1 MPSSTSNRCRSTTPS
16 SLSWEGRPLQQVL
29 QSGAALLQAAGVESP
44 RRTME
49 LLLCH
54 VLGCSR
60 AWLYG
65 HDDTALPALAARQL
79 QRLLR
84 RCLRREPL
92 QYVLG
97 EVDFCGLRLRVRPG
111 VFIPRPETEL
121 LVEEA
126 IRILRQLPVP
136 NPAVL
141 DLGTGSGAIAVAIAA
156 HHPGARVLGVDI
168 SARALRCARSNA
180 RALGI
185 RRVRFRPLDILR
197 QLPQGR
203 FHMVVSNPPY
213 IPAARLPQLQPE
225 VREYEP
231 AEALT
236 DFADGLSFYR
246 RYAHILPQVL
256 LPGGVFLLELGD
268 GLASAAVD
276 ILRSTGARLSVRR
289 DYAGTE
295 RILIGWM
302 PDSPR

>member
-1 MPSSTSNRCRSTTPS
+1 MCWAAPGHGSTGTTTRLSPPLPPASSR
-16 SLSWEGRPLQQVL
+16 
-29 QSGAALLQAAGVESP
+29 
-44 RRTME
+44 
-49 LLLCH
+49 
-54 VLGCSR
+54 GCF
-60 AWLYG
+60 
-65 HDDTALPALAARQL
+65 
-79 QRLLR
+79 R

-126 IRILRQLPVP
+126 VRILRQLPVP

-185 RRVRFRPLDILR
+185 WRVRFRPLDILR

-213 IPAARLPQLQPE
+213 IPLP
-225 VREYEP
+225 
-231 AEALT
+231 AC
-236 DFADGLSFYR
+236 
-246 RYAHILPQVL
+246 
-256 LPGGVFLLELGD
+256 
-268 GLASAAVD
+268 
-276 ILRSTGARLSVRR
+276 RSC
-289 DYAGTE
+289 
-295 RILIGWM
+295 
-302 PDSPR
+302 SPRCASTNPPRRSPISPTA

>member
-1 MPSSTSNRCRSTTPS
+1 
-16 SLSWEGRPLQQVL
+16 
-29 QSGAALLQAAGVESP
+29 
-44 RRTME
+44 ME

-65 HDDTALPALAARQL
+65 HEDTALPAPAARQL

-97 EVDFCGLRLRVRPG
+97 AVDFYGLRLQVRPG

-126 IRILRQLPVP
+126 LRLLQQLPVP

-141 DLGTGSGAIAVAIAA
+141 DLGTGSGAIALAIAA
-156 HHPGARVLGVDI
+156 YHPSAWVLGVDI
-168 SARALRCARSNA
+168 SERALRCARSNA

-185 RRVRFRPLDILR
+185 QRVRFRRLDILT
-197 QLPQGR
+197 QLPRGR

-213 IPAARLPQLQPE
+213 VPASRLPQLQPE
-225 VREYEP
+225 VREHEP

-236 DFADGLSFYR
+236 DFADGLTFYR
-246 RYAHILPQVL
+246 RYARILPQLL
-256 LPGGVFLLELGD
+256 LPGGVFLLELDD
-268 GLASAAVD
+268 GLAPAASD
-276 ILRSTGARLSVRR
+276 ILRSTGAPLSVQR
-289 DYAGTE
+289 DYAGVD

>member
-1 MPSSTSNRCRSTTPS
+1 MPSSPSNHSRSTTPS
-16 SLSWEGRPLQQVL
+16 SLPWEGIPVRQVL
-29 QSGAALLQAAGVESP
+29 QSGAALLQAAGTESP

-65 HDDTALPALAARQL
+65 HADTAFPASAVQQL
-79 QRLLR
+79 RKLLR

-97 EVDFCGLRLRVRPG
+97 EVEFCGLRLRVRPG

-126 IRILRQLPVP
+126 LRLLRQLPAP

-141 DLGTGSGAIAVAIAA
+141 DLGTGSGAIALAIAA
-156 HHPGARVLGVDI
+156 HYPSARVLGVDI
-168 SARALRCARSNA
+168 SERALRCARSNA
-180 RALGI
+180 HALGI
-185 RRVRFRPLDILR
+185 RHVRLRRLDILT

-213 IPAARLPQLQPE
+213 IPASRLPQLQPE
-225 VREYEP
+225 VREHEP

-236 DFADGLSFYR
+236 DFADGLTFYR
-246 RYAHILPQVL
+246 RYAHILPQLL
-256 LPGGVFLLELGD
+256 LPGGVFLLELDD
-268 GLASAAVD
+268 GLASAAAD
-276 ILRSTGARLSVRR
+276 ILHSTGALLSIQR
-289 DYAGTE
+289 DYAGAD
-295 RILIGWM
+295 RILIGRM

>member
-1 MPSSTSNRCRSTTPS
+1 
-16 SLSWEGRPLQQVL
+16 
-29 QSGAALLQAAGVESP
+29 
-44 RRTME
+44 ME

-84 RCLRREPL
+84 RCLHREPL

-126 IRILRQLPVP
+126 VRILRQLPVP